1 MVNFYKDISPGN
13 NPPEEINV
21 IIDIPKGCSNK
32 YEYKEEKGCFELDRV
47 LYSPI
52 FFPFEYGFIPQTSSE
67 DGDGLDV
74 VLLLTYP
81 TFPGCLIK
89 ARPIGVLLMEDEAG
103 IDHKIIAVPQE
114 KIDPRF
120 KEIQDIKDLSE
131 HFKKEIQTFFE
142 DMKKLEPGKFVKL
155 KGWQEKDR
163 AKELIKQAIKKY
175 GSEGK

>member
-1 MVNFYKDISPGN
+1 MVNFYKDISSGN

-32 YEYKEEKGCFELDRV
+32 YEYKEEKGYFELDRV

-81 TFPGCLIK
+81 TFSGCLIK

-131 HFKKEIQTFFE
+131 HLKKEIQVFFE
-142 DMKKLEPGKFVKL
+142 DMKKLEPGKFVKI
-155 KGWQEKDR
+155 KGWEKADK
-163 AKELIKQAIKKY
+163 AKEIIEKAIKRY
-175 GSEGK
+175 EGRG

>member
-1 MVNFYKDISPGN
+1 MVNLYKDISPGDN
-13 NPPEEINV
+13 LPEEINV

-32 YEYKEEKGCFELDRV
+32 YEYKEEKGYFELDRV
-47 LYSPI
+47 IYSPI

-67 DGDGLDV
+67 DGDALDV

-81 TFPGCLIK
+81 TFSGCLIK

-114 KIDPRF
+114 KVDPRF

-131 HFKKEIQTFFE
+131 HFKKEVQVFFE

-155 KGWQEKDR
+155 KGWQRKDR
-163 AKELIKQAIKKY
+163 AKELIKEAIKRY
-175 GSEGK
+175 GSEGE